1 MVEQM
6 RDHGSGIIV
15 TGDIKGFLRKECV
28 GSNATHL
35 KLLSFLTDV
44 EKKAKLQ
51 LELAVLIDWGHS
63 FVKAIYSLD
72 ENGPLAVN
80 YYKATETVRAAI
92 HSSHIPNVQATVS
105 CSDDIKQQ

>member
-15 TGDIKGFLRKECV
+15 TGDIKGFLRKEYV

-35 KLLSFLTDV
+35 KLLSFLTDI

-63 FVKAIYSLD
+63 FVKATYSLD
-72 ENGPLAVN
+72 GN
-80 YYKATETVRAAI
+80 
-92 HSSHIPNVQATVS
+92 
-105 CSDDIKQQ
+105 